1 MRCDVEAHK
10 EITYTTTYNL
20 FYTLNTT
27 SNNIHT
33 YIMRPS
39 AIRQAGRA
47 LGGGLAKPSR
57 PQSSRASYI
66 CASCRNTSVS
76 TTRAR
81 PTFTSTATSRA
92 FSSTQYRRQDSN
104 AQDSVLP
111 QTYYDMFPETFPSGP
126 PPKSPFTPDLK
137 KLRKEFIQLQGL
149 AHPDRASADKQRQAE
164 ALSSRI
170 NEAYKTLQDPLRRAR
185 YLLAQQGIDV
195 EDESAQISDKALLME
210 VMEAREAVEEVED
223 EEGLVEIRAEND
235 ARIAA
240 SVGVLEQCF
249 EKGDM
254 DAAAQ
259 EAIRL
264 RYWSNIAE
272 SIHGWEKGVG
282 GGLNH
287 H

>member
-1 MRCDVEAHK
+1 
-10 EITYTTTYNL
+10 
-20 FYTLNTT
+20 
-27 SNNIHT
+27 
-33 YIMRPS
+33 
-39 AIRQAGRA
+39 
-47 LGGGLAKPSR
+47 
-57 PQSSRASYI
+57 
-66 CASCRNTSVS
+66 
-76 TTRAR
+76 
-81 PTFTSTATSRA
+81 
-92 FSSTQYRRQDSN
+92 
-104 AQDSVLP
+104 VLP

-137 KLRKEFIQLQGL
+137 KLRKEFIQLQAL

-164 ALSSRI
+164 ALSARI

-185 YLLAQQGIDV
+185 YLLAQRGIDV
-195 EDESAQISDKALLME
+195 EDESAQISDNALLME

-223 EEGLVEIRAEND
+223 EEGLAGIREEND

-240 SVGVLEQCF
+240 SVDVLEQCF
-249 EKGDM
+249 EKGDVE
-254 DAAAQ
+254 AAAQ

>member
-1 MRCDVEAHK
+1 MR
-10 EITYTTTYNL
+10 
-20 FYTLNTT
+20 
-27 SNNIHT
+27 SHT
-33 YIMRPS
+33 
-39 AIRQAGRA
+39 IRQAGRA
-47 LGGGLAKPSR
+47 LGSGLTNASR
-57 PQSSRASYI
+57 SQSSRAPSYI
-66 CASCRNTSVS
+66 CTSCRNTPVL
-76 TTRAR
+76 TTSAR
-81 PTFTSTATSRA
+81 PAFTPTATSRT
-92 FSSTQYRRQDSN
+92 FSTTRSRRQDSN
-104 AQDSVLP
+104 SQDTVLP

-137 KLRKEFIQLQGL
+137 KLRKEFIQLQAL

-164 ALSSRI
+164 ALSARI

-185 YLLAQQGIDV
+185 YLLAQRGIDV
-195 EDESAQISDKALLME
+195 EDESAQISDNALLME

-223 EEGLVEIRAEND
+223 EEGLQGIREEND

-240 SVGVLEQCF
+240 SVDVLERCF
-249 EKGDM
+249 ESGDVE
-254 DAAAQ
+254 AAAQ

-264 RYWSNIAE
+264 RYWANIAE